1 MPNWSPRSLFVMRV
15 VKPKGKSVM
24 FRIAQEDYA
33 RLSTMVSASGARSFS
48 DFARLQVLRA
58 LGEPS
63 LADVGQRLS
72 ELELTIQQLT
82 EALRLTKSV
91 EPSQTDEA
99 HKRKH
104 G

>member
-1 MPNWSPRSLFVMRV
+1 MRIWSLRPLRDMRV
-15 VKPKGKSVM
+15 VKPRSKTVM

-33 RLSTMVSASGARSFS
+33 RLATIVSASGARSFS
-48 DFARLQVLRA
+48 DFARSQVLRA

-72 ELELTIQQLT
+72 ELEVSVQQLA
-82 EALRLTKSV
+82 EALRRMK
-91 EPSQTDEA
+91 PI
-99 HKRKH
+99 

>member
-1 MPNWSPRSLFVMRV
+1 MRSWSLHSLHVMRV
-15 VKPKGKSVM
+15 VKPRNKTVM

-33 RLSTMVSASGARSFS
+33 RLTTIVSASGARSFS
-48 DFARLQVLRA
+48 DFARSQVLRV

-72 ELELTIQQLT
+72 ELELTVQQLT
-82 EALRLTKSV
+82 EALRRTK
-91 EPSQTDEA
+91 PS
-99 HKRKH
+99 

>member
-1 MPNWSPRSLFVMRV
+1 
-15 VKPKGKSVM
+15 M
-24 FRIAQEDYA
+24 FRITQEDYA
-33 RLSTMVSASGARSFS
+33 RLLTAVSASGARSFS
-48 DFARLQVLRA
+48 DFARSQVLRV

-82 EALRLTKSV
+82 EALQRTK
-91 EPSQTDEA
+91 
-99 HKRKH
+99 HI

>member
-1 MPNWSPRSLFVMRV
+1 
-15 VKPKGKSVM
+15 M

-33 RLSTMVSASGARSFS
+33 RLLTVESASGARSFS
-48 DFARLQVLRA
+48 DFARSQVLRV

-82 EALRLTKSV
+82 EALRQSK
-91 EPSQTDEA
+91 PSGE
-99 HKRKH
+99 HSRIKP
-104 G
+104 

>member
-1 MPNWSPRSLFVMRV
+1 
-15 VKPKGKSVM
+15 M

-33 RLSTMVSASGARSFS
+33 RLLTIVSTSGARSFS
-48 DFARLQVLRA
+48 DFARSQVLRV

-82 EALRLTKSV
+82 ETLQRT
-91 EPSQTDEA
+91 
-99 HKRKH
+99 KH
-104 G
+104 GDVVVQNVDGSFSHLPLHRTEG